1 MQRSASGCSSAA
13 CRRDGKDS
21 WRRPAAIH
29 LTLSLWVGQQYRG
42 TPFENARQR
51 VSLGVPE
58 VVEVRRRELSR
69 GRTALLAAGVIAL
82 TVVLADRIVFEQ
94 DPNATPGGRPGSPP
108 TDPSGTLI
116 GKGVLR

>member
-1 MQRSASGCSSAA
+1 MPVPAS
-13 CRRDGKDS
+13 
-21 WRRPAAIH
+21 RRPAR
-29 LTLSLWVGQQYRG
+29 TPGRCRSVGQQYRG
-42 TPFENARQR
+42 TPFESARQR

-69 GRTALLAAGVIAL
+69 GRTALFAAGIIAL
-82 TVVLADRIVFEQ
+82 TAILADRIVFEQ

-116 GKGVLR
+116 ARGRLR